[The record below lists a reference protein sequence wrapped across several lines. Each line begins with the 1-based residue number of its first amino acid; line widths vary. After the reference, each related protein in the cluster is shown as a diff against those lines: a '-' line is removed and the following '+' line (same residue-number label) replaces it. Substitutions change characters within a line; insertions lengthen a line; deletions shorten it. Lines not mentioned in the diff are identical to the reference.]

1 MHILLIS
8 SQPKSHSANLGEDL
22 MEALQRIGHEVD
34 FVSHRWLDNSASLSS
49 SERFWKRWQKKKNK
63 LNSKILKLRR
73 YLQGYPLVSCDDIT
87 MTNTDERHPLIATR
101 EVLSQIERKYD
112 LVITLFW
119 EGMTT
124 SQTLKKL
131 YAKLHCPILIY
142 AVDMAPITGGC
153 FYFMHCTNYQS
164 GCGNCP
170 IYGGMYENDQTRH
183 NWLYKQHIFNSIP
196 CYFLGNSWML
206 AHAQKSN
213 LFAPERLKYALMP
226 INENLFKPVDRDEAR
241 KSLNI
246 GPEKQFVIFA
256 GASVIQE
263 RRKGFAELRQSLKI
277 FSDSLTSEEKSNIA
291 IIFAGNSNNDLQ
303 SFFDIEVIQT
313 GFLSTNQ
320 LIAAYSTAD
329 VFLSPSLGDAGPT
342 MVNQSIMCGTPV
354 VAFSTGVA
362 IDIIESRV
370 SGYVAK
376 MKDVEDYAR
385 GIRYIYDIV
394 GTNEYKELR
403 ENSRKI
409 AEEKCSIRA
418 VSAQIDTI
426 IKGL

>member
-1 MHILLIS
+1 
-8 SQPKSHSANLGEDL
+8 
-22 MEALQRIGHEVD
+22 MEALRLNGHNVD
-34 FVSHRWLDNSASLSS
+34 FIRHSFYNVTHKQSFAEHLR
-49 SERFWKRWQKKKNK
+49 RFLQKRKYR
-63 LNSKILKLRR
+63 LNNKILKFKRFLH
-73 YLQGYPLVSCDDIT
+73 GYPFTPNDDIKLV
-87 MTNTDERHPLIATR
+87 NIDERHPIIDAKNLLYKI
-101 EVLSQIERKYD
+101 QCKYD
-112 LVITLFW
+112 LVISLFC
-119 EGMTT
+119 EDMINSNTF
-124 SQTLKKL
+124 QRLYKKL
-131 YAKLHCPILIY
+131 NCPILIY

-320 LIAAYSTAD
+320 LIAAYSAAD

>member
-1 MHILLIS
+1 MRILLIS

-22 MEALQRIGHEVD
+22 MEALRLNGHDVD
-34 FVSHRWLDNSASLSS
+34 FIHHSFYNVTHKLSFFERLRRSL
-49 SERFWKRWQKKKNK
+49 RKKKSR
-63 LNSKILKLRR
+63 LNIKFKRFLHR
-73 YLQGYPLVSCDDIT
+73 YPFTPNDDIKLV
-87 MTNTDERHPLIATR
+87 NIDERHPMIDAKGL
-101 EVLSQIERKYD
+101 LSKIQYKYD
-112 LVITLFW
+112 LVISLFC
-119 EGMTT
+119 EDMINSNTFER
-124 SQTLKKL
+124 LYKKL
-131 YAKLHCPILIY
+131 SCPILIY

-170 IYGGMYENDQTRH
+170 IYGGIYKRDQTH
-183 NWLYKQHIFNSIP
+183 LNWLHKRRIFNSIP

-226 INENLFKPVDRDEAR
+226 INENLFKPVDRVEAR
-241 KSLNI
+241 KTLNI
-246 GPEKQFVIFA
+246 GTEKRFVIFA
-256 GASVIQE
+256 GASMILE
-263 RRKGFAELRQSLKI
+263 KRKGFAELRQSLKI
-277 FSDSLTSEEKSNIA
+277 FSDSLTTEEKSNVV
-291 IIFAGNSNNDLQ
+291 IIFAGNINNDLQ
-303 SFFDIEVIQT
+303 SFFDIDVIQT

-320 LIAAYSTAD
+320 LITAYSAAD

-342 MVNQSIMCGTPV
+342 MVNQSVMCGTPV
-354 VAFSTGVA
+354 VAFSTGIA
-362 IDIIESRV
+362 IDIIENGGA
-370 SGYVAK
+370 GYVAK
-376 MKDVEDYAR
+376 MKDVEDFAR

-394 GTNEYKELR
+394 GTSGYRELR

-426 IKGL
+426 IKEL